1 MASIPRSPDPLHKSI
16 HSVSSWVQSLH
27 ALHTS
32 AQELAICEAGNR
44 AKILASTASGTLSQ
58 QFADLVGPIPYPNKK
73 KTQTQT
79 HTGRINPK
87 RGTESEE
94 EMVSLEMEKEEEGD
108 IEKEEPL
115 I

>member
-1 MASIPRSPDPLHKSI
+1 MLCIPVHMSLQFVRLVTERRSWRALRPEPSHSSLQTSLDP
-16 HSVSSWVQSLH
+16 SL
-27 ALHTS
+27 
-32 AQELAICEAGNR
+32 I
-44 AKILASTASGTLSQ
+44 
-58 QFADLVGPIPYPNKK
+58 PIKK